1 MIGLDTNVVLRYLL
15 QDDPKQTRQANEI
28 IDQRLSEREPG
39 FLSLV
44 CVLEIVWVLR
54 SLMGLSAVGISAHL
68 EHLLAANVLVVQ
80 NEQQVFEAAF
90 ALKRGMGEFED
101 ALIGAVNAWA
111 GCGKTLTFDRRAG
124 RLSGFEEVLEGGRGR
139 HAGESP
145 LRR

>member
-90 ALKRGMGEFED
+90 ALKRGTGEFED
-101 ALIGAVNAWA
+101 ALIGALDAWA
-111 GCGKTLTFDRRAG
+111 GCEKTLTFDRRAG
-124 RLSGFEEVLEGGRGR
+124 RLTGFELI
-139 HAGESP
+139 
-145 LRR
+145 